1 LLDGPVTDHTVGDTR
16 AAILRYV
23 RAHPGAKPK
32 DMAGELPHVD
42 IDTIRRTCSRMADAG
57 QLTKDGSGR
66 YYPDTDTRTQTTP
79 EVSALS
85 DCPVTPSDQHE
96 QPGQS
101 ELELSG
107 LSGPTET
114 EGTAV

>member
-1 LLDGPVTDHTVGDTR
+1 MGLVRR
-16 AAILRYV
+16 ALESES
-23 RAHPGAKPK
+23 G
-32 DMAGELPHVD
+32 
-42 IDTIRRTCSRMADAG
+42 RRPAV
-57 QLTKDGSGR
+57 GR
-66 YYPDTDTRTQTTP
+66 YYPDTETRTQGAQ

-85 DCPVTPSDQHE
+85 DGPVTPSDQHE

-107 LSGPTET
+107 LSGSTQA